1 MLKSAPGAETAPDSI
16 VVVSLAP
23 EPVARLV
30 NRRLARLFPHS
41 KITPAASLGQAA
53 SAEPEA
59 RIVLAMLDPVEAV
72 ATLLAERSTRP
83 DEAASGATTGLQAW
97 IEATAPTLEA
107 TRHLR
112 RRLWLVDA
120 RAMADGRPQALAPEP
135 EGTLETPDLTPPP
148 APRFVALAEQVIRS
162 TPQAAR
168 LAAEI
173 AALRRGPGGLPLDL
187 DLAFADLIRPA
198 QETTELALL
207 RETLALVQTELD
219 ANAEALAAAQQD
231 LAAQDA
237 LKAEVARL
245 QAELVEKDRLTQEVS
260 LLGDTLAMVRTELDA
275 NAEALAAA
283 QQDLAAQDA
292 LKAEVARLQAELVE
306 KDRLTQEV
314 SLLGDTLA
322 MVRTEL
328 DANAEALAAA
338 QQDLAAQDALKAEV
352 ARLQAE
358 LVEKDRLTQEVS
370 LLGDTLAMVRTELD
384 ANAEALA
391 AAQQDLAAQDALK
404 AEVARLPA
412 ALAGQERLTQE
423 VSLLRE
429 TLALLQGELET
440 SARAQV
446 TAQQE
451 RLDHA
456 VVKAQFDAAERQL
469 AETAEQ
475 ARLRQEVLAA
485 EILKMNGILGAE
497 RAQFGADLQS
507 ARAEIGV
514 VQGQLQVSQAE
525 TAGVQ
530 ADLQAARAE
539 IDMLRGQLQAAD
551 AETADLQGRV
561 QAALHEVDLLHA
573 STSWQVTAPLR
584 AVKRRLAGQ

>member
-135 EGTLETPDLTPPP
+135 DGTPETPDLTPPP

-162 TPQAAR
+162 NPRAAR

-207 RETLALVQTELD
+207 RETLALVQ
-219 ANAEALAAAQQD
+219 
-231 LAAQDA
+231 
-237 LKAEVARL
+237 
-245 QAELVEKDRLTQEVS
+245 
-260 LLGDTLAMVRTELDA
+260 
-275 NAEALAAA
+275 
-283 QQDLAAQDA
+283 
-292 LKAEVARLQAELVE
+292 
-306 KDRLTQEV
+306 
-314 SLLGDTLA
+314 
-322 MVRTEL
+322 TEL